1 MAHSVAPPA
10 GTGVARRRV
19 RPELLRLLDD
29 LPPARQTELLDF
41 ARFLHQQA
49 AETGFAES
57 PAAPIELRL
66 APATTLAGLTGIVA
80 LGGDAVVDTEAL
92 YDDTADHR

>member
-1 MAHSVAPPA
+1 MANSEAPLA
-10 GTGVARRRV
+10 GTDMARRRV
-19 RPELLRLLDD
+19 RPELLRLLDS

-49 AETGFAES
+49 TQTDFAEPS
-57 PAAPIELRL
+57 GAPIELRL
-66 APATTLAGLTGIVA
+66 APATTLEELTGIVA

-92 YDDTADHR
+92 YDGTADHR